1 MFMKGINSVV
11 VCESERLDDPAEFNK
26 RAQTAKLLLQ
36 ALKCPIQTNPSN
48 TAVQLVL
55 SLPHYTYCHDFV
67 EGEVWVFCVR
77 FYLV

>member
-1 MFMKGINSVV
+1 MKGINSVV

-36 ALKCPIQTNPSN
+36 ALKCLIQTNPSN

>member
-1 MFMKGINSVV
+1 MV

-36 ALKCPIQTNPSN
+36 ALKCPIQANPSN

-55 SLPHYTYCHDFV
+55 NLPHYTYCHDFV

>member
-36 ALKCPIQTNPSN
+36 ALKCPIQANPSN